1 MQHSNS
7 IGGEQVAESET
18 LDEAQQKTKG
28 MREGIRGSDPQLS
41 GDGSLFPKPLR
52 CLYCGIDSDNVTP
65 ESLQDS
71 QGPRT
76 GGAHPVDA

>member
-7 IGGEQVAESET
+7 IDSGEQVAESET

-41 GDGSLFPKPLR
+41 GDGSLFSKA
-52 CLYCGIDSDNVTP
+52 SKM
-65 ESLQDS
+65 SLLW
-71 QGPRT
+71 
-76 GGAHPVDA
+76 H